1 MSHSPG
7 EWVELTRNVDGV
19 PAGKRGKV
27 TSTGFTGGLDI
38 ELASGARL
46 VNVDAVNVKAASPSP
61 KTGDGCGL
69 ALVGLAAGT
78 ASVVVA
84 LVRAWD
90 TARWGL

>member
-19 PAGKRGKV
+19 PAGKRGRV

-46 VNVDAVNVKAASPSP
+46 VNVDSANVKSAPASP

-69 ALVGLAAGT
+69 ALVGIAAGT

-84 LVRAWD
+84 LARAWGS
-90 TARWGL
+90 ARWGL